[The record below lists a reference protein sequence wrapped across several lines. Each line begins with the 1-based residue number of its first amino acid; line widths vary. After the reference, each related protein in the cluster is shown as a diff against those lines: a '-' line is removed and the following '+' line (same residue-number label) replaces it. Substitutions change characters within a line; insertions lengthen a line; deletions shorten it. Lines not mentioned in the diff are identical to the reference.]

1 MKTAAGLAL
10 VLGLMLFAGLTLYEG
25 AGEVARAFASVG
37 FGVLW
42 IALIRL
48 LQTGLSSFAW
58 EALVPR
64 PRPSLWIFCKLRWV
78 RESINTLLPVAQ
90 VGGDVFGAQLLR
102 KYNVG
107 GGVAAASVLV
117 DLLAQ
122 TATQVVFTL
131 IGVTLLLRSDTA
143 GDLSSTVVFGLMVM
157 APALAGFWLAPR
169 LLAMGW
175 IDRLAAGVEKR
186 TGWGSVAALP
196 ALRAGLDGILRHR
209 SGLAIALA
217 WHMFIWFVGVVETWL
232 ALRMLGEHASVA
244 VAVSI
249 ESLGHAVKAAGLLIP
264 GAWGV
269 QEGGYIALCAAFGI
283 GSPTAIALSLVKR
296 IPDFLCGI
304 PGLWVWRRMEGKN
317 PLAFLQKPL
326 AFRRAALI
334 AVVCLLAAA
343 GFVAIVRYAPFG
355 SALLPVEAAWA
366 ESADDAIALV
376 KGLQDGQID
385 VVRRASELTLRQ
397 RFDGLRPPI
406 GAAFDL
412 PAMAKTCY
420 GPGWDE
426 LTGAQRDEWT
436 QSFGDY
442 VAASYAARMEG
453 LNVKG
458 FERDAKLVTRGDSSV
473 VTSRMILAEG
483 PPASIDYV
491 MRQTVKG
498 WRIGDILA
506 NGSISELTQWR
517 RSLRGLAA
525 GGDFSAGLAVLRQ
538 RRDAFLTP

>member
-48 LQTGLSSFAW
+48 LQTGLSGFAW

-131 IGVTLLLRSDTA
+131 IGVTLLLRSDMA

-169 LLAMGW
+169 VLAMGW
-175 IDRLAAGVEKR
+175 IDRLAASVEKR
-186 TGWGSVAALP
+186 TGWDSLAALP

-209 SGLAIALA
+209 SGLAVALA
-217 WHMFIWFVGVVETWL
+217 WHMFIWFVGVLETWL
-232 ALRMLGEHASVA
+232 ALRLLGHPSSIA
-244 VAVSI
+244 VSVSI
-249 ESLGHAVKAAGLLIP
+249 ESLGHAVKAAGVLIP

-269 QEGGYIALCAAFGI
+269 QEGGYIALCAAFSI
-283 GSPTAIALSLVKR
+283 ASPTAIALSLVKR
-296 IPDFLCGI
+296 IPDFLCGV
-304 PGLWVWRRMEGKN
+304 PGLWVWRRMEGKMLEGMSLEGMSLLTI
-317 PLAFLQKPL
+317 PPRTA
-326 AFRRAALI
+326 ADTGGWRRFF
-334 AVVCLLAAA
+334 CK
-343 GFVAIVRYAPFG
+343 FNG
-355 SALLPVEAAWA
+355 SAA
-366 ESADDAIALV
+366 
-376 KGLQDGQID
+376 
-385 VVRRASELTLRQ
+385 T
-397 RFDGLRPPI
+397 
-406 GAAFDL
+406 
-412 PAMAKTCY
+412 
-420 GPGWDE
+420 
-426 LTGAQRDEWT
+426 
-436 QSFGDY
+436 
-442 VAASYAARMEG
+442 
-453 LNVKG
+453 
-458 FERDAKLVTRGDSSV
+458 
-473 VTSRMILAEG
+473 
-483 PPASIDYV
+483 
-491 MRQTVKG
+491 
-498 WRIGDILA
+498 
-506 NGSISELTQWR
+506 
-517 RSLRGLAA
+517 
-525 GGDFSAGLAVLRQ
+525 
-538 RRDAFLTP
+538 

>member
-1 MKTAAGLAL
+1 M
-10 VLGLMLFAGLTLYEG
+10 
-25 AGEVARAFASVG
+25 
-37 FGVLW
+37 
-42 IALIRL
+42 
-48 LQTGLSSFAW
+48 
-58 EALVPR
+58 
-64 PRPSLWIFCKLRWV
+64 
-78 RESINTLLPVAQ
+78 AQ
-90 VGGDVFGAQLLR
+90 VGGDVFGARLLR

-131 IGVTLLLRSDTA
+131 IGVILLLRSDMA

-169 LLAMGW
+169 VLAMGW

-186 TGWGSVAALP
+186 TGWDSLAALP
-196 ALRAGLDGILRHR
+196 ALRAGLDGVLRHR
-209 SGLAIALA
+209 SGLAVALA
-217 WHMFIWFVGVVETWL
+217 WHMFIWFFGVLETWL
-232 ALRMLGEHASVA
+232 ALRMLGHPTSIAA
-244 VAVSI
+244 AVSI
-249 ESLGHAVKAAGLLIP
+249 ESLGHAVKAAGMLIP

-283 GSPTAIALSLVKR
+283 ASPTAIALSLVKR
-296 IPDFLCGI
+296 IPDFLCGL
-304 PGLWVWRRMEGKN
+304 PGLWVWRRMEGKTLLSF
-317 PLAFLQKPL
+317 PGMPVVFK
-326 AFRRAALI
+326 RAALI
-334 AVVCLLAAA
+334 AAVCLLAVA
-343 GFVAIVRYAPFG
+343 GLVAVVRHAPFG
-355 SALLPVEAAWA
+355 AAFLPVEAAWA
-366 ESADDAIALV
+366 DSADDAIALV

-412 PAMAKTCY
+412 PAMARTCY
-420 GPGWDE
+420 GPGWDQLSE
-426 LTGAQRDEWT
+426 AQRDQWT

-458 FERDAKLVTRGDSSV
+458 FERDAALVTRGDSSV

-483 PPASIDYV
+483 PSAPIDYV
-491 MRQTVKG
+491 MRQTPKG
-498 WRIGDILA
+498 WRIADILA

-525 GGDFSAGLAVLRQ
+525 GGDFSSSLAVLRQ
-538 RRDAFLTP
+538 RSDAFLTP